1 MNSTSVKN
9 QNETMFFLSII
20 NLIFGII
27 KLEMFTII
35 SNSILFGLMFCK
47 QNQCLQEG
55 YLGYKYK
62 SHRKHLIFE
71 QVIVIYYCCYQL
83 IQRGV
88 PAIWFNIF
96 SIQLDQHLV
105 LFVTL
110 IIVIAFTCAQV
121 QPMVEISTLQTILE
135 QLILIIIFLYNKY
148 NFTSLRQQT
157 QNRIIKQIMKNV
169 RYYAFDK
176 YQNEIDGEKLL
187 QSEQILNSN
196 ATLFSYRCENQKLQ
210 QQIRKD
216 LKIKCYT
223 MQQIDIA
230 QESQIFYSKPS
241 VFETLGGFLE
251 FYQKDKHQMKNKVIL
266 ASEYDELIGQK
277 QSYRLYI
284 EQFKQFQ
291 RIYTLVALV
300 NLDDKIPSKQNK
312 NIDKFKMSLSK
323 IFTHKLKTPLN
334 TTLGFLQALV
344 QENNTI
350 DEQVKNSFLK
360 PAFINSK
367 IQYYQ
372 VQDILDYVN
381 SVKLVTYN
389 VSKVNLYKT
398 LQLIYDMIELQCRA
412 KKIQV
417 IFTINSKPFDVNDR
431 PIYLNTDQ
439 LRLERILFNL
449 LNKSYRHTQIMGKI
463 QLNVDVLSENN
474 QVQFKINDNVQ
485 GFKQEQFEQINNFA
499 RLQNKCIHGFRN
511 SIVKRSTFKFSL
523 TLQITNKLIYFLSDF
538 QCSLQINHD
547 LEEGAIYQFFISL
560 NCQQVNIQHSFEI
573 SQKNSSFQKRSSG
586 SLKQNLPNH
595 ISLFT
600 KSQNQISDKV
610 LEEYEIE
617 VEPLANKPLQLS
629 TQVVQNYPQNALFQS
644 HPIQQSVFP
653 FQKSV
658 FQKEMVNDKSLTISV
673 AFDHSFNVKRAADSI
688 DIRQDMNQTIMLVD
702 DEPFNHDT
710 LKLML
715 KSLGFKN
722 FISAYHGQQCIEL
735 VKKHYKSIKVIFMD
749 LDMPIMGGVKATQIL
764 IQQMQDGEI
773 DHIPIVACTAHDDK
787 DTQQECFTAG
797 MICIIAKPVFIRS
810 LQETFLRINEI
821 KVKSQNLV
829 FGSKGITSSIK

>member
-1 MNSTSVKN
+1 MNRTSVKN
-9 QNETMFFLSII
+9 QNETMFFLSMI

-27 KLEMFTII
+27 KQEMFTMI
-35 SNSILFGLMFCK
+35 SNSILFALMLCYF
-47 QNQCLQEG
+47 
-55 YLGYKYK
+55 GYKYK
-62 SHRKHLIFE
+62 SHRKHPIFE
-71 QVIVIYYCCYQL
+71 QVILIYYCCYQL
-83 IQRGV
+83 VLRGV

-96 SIQLDQHLV
+96 SIALDQHLG

-110 IIVIAFTCAQV
+110 VLIIAFTCAQV
-121 QPMVEISTLQTILE
+121 QPMVEISTLQAVLE
-135 QLILIIIFLYNKY
+135 QLILIVLFLYNRY
-148 NFTSLRQQT
+148 NFTSLKQQT
-157 QNRIIKQIMKNV
+157 QDRILKQIMKNV
-169 RYYAFDK
+169 RYYAFDQ
-176 YQNEIDGEKLL
+176 YQNEIDGDQLL
-187 QSEQILNSN
+187 QSDQILNSN
-196 ATLFSYRCENQKLQ
+196 ATLFSCRSENQKLQ

-223 MQQIDIA
+223 ILQIDIV
-230 QESQIFYSKPS
+230 QESQILSSKPS
-241 VFETLGGFLE
+241 VFETLAGFLE
-251 FYQKDKHQMKNKVIL
+251 FYQKEKHKMKNQVIL
-266 ASEYDELIGQK
+266 ATEFDEVTGLK

-284 EQFKQFQ
+284 EQFKQLQ
-291 RIYTLVALV
+291 RLYTLVALV

-334 TTLGFLQALV
+334 TTLGFLQAIV

-367 IQYYQ
+367 IQYYY

-381 SVKLVTYN
+381 SAKLVTYK
-389 VSKVNLYKT
+389 VSKVNLHKT

-412 KKIQV
+412 KQIKI
-417 IFTINSKPFDVNDR
+417 IFTINSKPFDANEK
-431 PIYLNTDQ
+431 PIYLTTDS
-439 LRLERILFNL
+439 LKLERILFNL

-463 QLNVDVLSENN
+463 QLNVDVLSEEN
-474 QVQFKINDNVQ
+474 QIQFKINDNVQ
-485 GFKQEQFEQINNFA
+485 GFNQEQFEQINNFA
-499 RLQNKCIHGFRN
+499 RLQNKCIHGFGN
-511 SIVKRSTFKFSL
+511 SIMKRQTFKFSL
-523 TLQITNKLIYFLSDF
+523 TLQITNRLIYFLSDF

-560 NCQQVNIQHSFEI
+560 NCQQVNFHQSFEI
-573 SQKNSSFQKRSSG
+573 SQKYSSFQKRSSG
-586 SLKQNLPNH
+586 SLKQHIPNH

-617 VEPLANKPLQLS
+617 DEPLANKPLQLS
-629 TQVVQNYPQNALFQS
+629 TQMAQNSPQSALFQS

-653 FQKSV
+653 LKKSV
-658 FQKEMVNDKSLTISV
+658 FQKEINDKSLTISV
-673 AFDHSFNVKRAADSI
+673 AFDHSFNVKRVADSI

-735 VKKHYKSIKVIFMD
+735 VKKHYRSIKIIFMD
-749 LDMPIMGGVKATQIL
+749 LDMPIMGGATQIL
-764 IQQMQDGEI
+764 MQQMQDGEI
-773 DHIPIVACTAHDDK
+773 DYIPIVACTAHDDK
-787 DTQQECFTAG
+787 DTQQECFMAG
-797 MICIIAKPVFIRS
+797 MLCIIAKPVFIRS

-821 KVKSQNLV
+821 KVKSQNLI

>member
-9 QNETMFFLSII
+9 QNETMFFLSTI

-35 SNSILFGLMFCK
+35 SNSILFGLMFC
-47 QNQCLQEG
+47 
-55 YLGYKYK
+55 YLWYKYK

-88 PAIWFNIF
+88 PGIWFNIF

-110 IIVIAFTCAQV
+110 TIVIAFTCAQV

-196 ATLFSYRCENQKLQ
+196 ATLFSYRSENQKLQ

-230 QESQIFYSKPS
+230 QESQILSSKPS

-266 ASEYDELIGQK
+266 ALEYDELTGQK
-277 QSYRLYI
+277 QTYRLYI

-547 LEEGAIYQFFISL
+547 LEEGASYQFFISL
-560 NCQQVNIQHSFEI
+560 NCQQVNFQHSFEI

-658 FQKEMVNDKSLTISV
+658 FQKEINDKSLTISV

-735 VKKHYKSIKVIFMD
+735 VKKHHKSIKVIFMD